1 MVNKF
6 LNRSLGWVLSVCML
20 FSGVTATASQ
30 SENTNLFQPGE
41 NHEQNLR
48 TEENEQVRI
57 IVELEEAPVL
67 SYSGKMRAFSSNAD
81 FFRSD
86 AAQEIESVLAENR
99 KIVEKSLMRS
109 DMDITIN
116 REYSAVLNSFSVYAD
131 IDDLEAIKNTEGVKN
146 AFAAG
151 FHKLI
156 APVGNMPKL
165 TGSVPAIGGDIAGE
179 DLGYTGK
186 GTAIAII
193 DTGLDTSHE
202 AFGAVNSP
210 KYTME
215 DIEALRNNNKLTI
228 GMLSISAVY
237 KSEKIPY
244 AYDYADIDTNVS
256 GGDSHGTHVAGISGA
271 NSGGVVRGVAPD
283 AQLFIMKVFGDSSGG
298 AYDDDILAALDDAVK
313 LGVDSINMSLGTTAE
328 FSEDAAKTVRQVY
341 KRVEQAGIGLYCAAG
356 NEYSSAYHNTA
367 GNDLPK
373 ASEPDNG
380 TVASPSTYS
389 AAMSVASMN
398 NTETTSVYF
407 TVGNKKIRYND
418 SAEDVSKQL
427 ISLSGSYEFVD
438 CGVGGAANYQNK
450 SLRGKVALIR
460 RAGEENGE
468 VLTFA
473 QKEAYAKAAGAA
485 AAIIYDNVDGTLVSM
500 STDNNIPCVFISRS
514 DGEYMCA
521 AADKTIV
528 ISEDYIDTFK
538 DSSSGQMS
546 DFSSWGVTPDL
557 KLKPEITAPGGEIYS
572 TLPGGLYG
580 NMSGTSMAS
589 PHMAGAASV
598 MDQYIREEQNG
609 LNMSP
614 AEKTVLAN
622 ALMMS
627 TAVPIRDDRNIFYSP
642 RKQGAGLVQ
651 LNNAVAAGAYLTNT
665 DGGRPKGELGDNTL
679 GEYEFSFDVNSIS
692 DTDISYEPTVT
703 VLTESTVVEDGIT
716 YMAQCER
723 ELGTGEVKVEIPDK
737 ITVSA
742 GNKKTVAVKISL
754 TETGKHNSERDFP
767 NGIYVEGYVTL
778 KPITDGEVTLSYPF
792 MGFYGDWSEIP
803 LFDSNI
809 YDDKGASLYEM
820 QLGQFRNYDGGG
832 YILGHNIYVDGNDK
846 YSADKIAIQGGDN
859 TKNVTAVTSLLRN
872 ADSLTFSV
880 EDSDENTVYSETM
893 SKIQKTYYMDEA
905 FYTPMAEKGWTPF
918 DTWNS
923 PLDDGNYTY
932 TVTGEAVGKS
942 QSVSFPI
949 VIDSIAPEVIS
960 STVEGSQWKITVHDN
975 HYIQALCV
983 TASGDSALTDWTEP
997 EADSANAYTEVV
1009 FDLSESIFKGL
1020 KQAKIAM
1027 VDYAGNQYISEY
1039 YSLEGAS
1046 VVYPESVTLN
1056 KTEIIM
1062 TEADSTQLSASV
1074 LPENASNRTVT
1085 WSSSDSSVA
1094 TVSDKGTVNALKAGK
1109 ATITAETVNG
1119 LKAVCVI
1126 TVNEKQIETSP
1137 VIASVS
1143 APAAVTEGSVLPF
1156 DFSLEKIA
1164 RVATVSFTF
1173 EKDSELS
1180 FLNLSGRS
1188 GFTPLGIKW
1197 NDDNTGVAALSYLQ
1211 DGAGGCLTKEA
1222 ICDIARIEFET
1233 ESIGEYGIRLTGV
1246 AVSGYDENGKAVY
1259 FTTSIASDS
1268 AKIAVSKQDRYD
1280 LNRDGVVDLLDIT
1293 YCQKFYRMNSG
1304 LSGWADIAYCDL
1316 DGSGII
1322 DVQDMIILLQFIY

>member
-1 MVNKF
+1 MVKKC
-6 LNRSLGWVLSVCML
+6 LNRSLGWFLTVCML
-20 FSGVTATASQ
+20 FTGFTATASQ
-30 SENTNLFQPGE
+30 PEKTSLFQPGE
-41 NHEQNLR
+41 NYEQNLR

-67 SYSGKMRAFSSNAD
+67 SYSGKMKAFSSNAD
-81 FFRSD
+81 FFMSD
-86 AAQEIESVLAENR
+86 AAQEIESVLAEKR
-99 KIVEKSLMRS
+99 KIVKKSLMRS
-109 DMDITIN
+109 DMDITID
-116 REYSAVLNSFSVYAD
+116 REYSAVLNGFSAYAD
-131 IDDLEAIKNTEGVKN
+131 IGDLEAIKNTEGVKN
-146 AFAAG
+146 AFVAG

-156 APVGNMPKL
+156 TPVGNTPKL
-165 TGSVPAIGGDIAGE
+165 TGSVPAVGGDIVGE

-210 KYTME
+210 KYTMD

-256 GGDSHGTHVAGISGA
+256 GGDSHGTHVAGIAGA

-283 AQLFIMKVFGDSSGG
+283 AQLFIMKVFGDSSSG
-298 AYDDDILAALDDAVK
+298 AYDDDILAAIDDAVK
-313 LGVDSINMSLGTTAE
+313 LGVDSINMSLGTTAG

-341 KRVEQAGIGLYCAAG
+341 ERVEQAGIGLYCAAG

-373 ASEPDNG
+373 ASDPDIG

-398 NTETTSVYF
+398 NIETTSVYF
-407 TVGNKKIRYND
+407 AVGDRKIKYND
-418 SAEDVSKQL
+418 PAENASKQL
-427 ISLSGSYEFVD
+427 ISLNGSYEYVD
-438 CGVGGAANYQNK
+438 CGVGGAADYQNK
-450 SLRGKVALIR
+450 SLRGKIALIR

-500 STDNNIPCVFISRS
+500 STDNNIPCVFISRL

-521 AADKTIV
+521 AADKTIS

-538 DSSSGQMS
+538 DGHSGQMS

-557 KLKPEITAPGGEIYS
+557 KLKPEITAPGGDIYS

-598 MDQYIREEQNG
+598 MDQYIREERNG

-614 AEKTVLAN
+614 TEKTVLAN

-651 LNNAVAAGAYLTNT
+651 LDKAVTAGAYLTNA
-665 DGGRPKGELGDNTL
+665 DGGRPKGELGDNMF
-679 GEYEFSFDVNSIS
+679 GVYEFSFNVNSIS
-692 DTDISYEPTVT
+692 DDNISYEPTVT
-703 VLTESTVVEDGIT
+703 VLVENTVVEDGIT

-723 ELGTGEVKVEIPDK
+723 ELGADEVKVEVPDR
-737 ITVSA
+737 ITVGA
-742 GNKKTVAVKISL
+742 GNKQTVAVKISL
-754 TETGKHNSERDFP
+754 TETGKHNLERDFP

-778 KPITDGEVTLSYPF
+778 TPITDGEVTLSYPF
-792 MGFYGDWSEIP
+792 MGFYGDWSAVP

-809 YDDKGASLYEM
+809 YDDEAASLYEM
-820 QLGQFRNYDGGG
+820 QLGQFSNYDGGG
-832 YILGHNIYVDGNDK
+832 YILGHNIYVDGNNK

-880 EDSDENTVYSETM
+880 DDSDENTVYSETIN
-893 SKIQKTYYMDEA
+893 KVQKTYYMDEA
-905 FYTPMAEKGWTPF
+905 FYTPMADKGWIPF
-918 DTWNS
+918 DIWNS

-932 TVTGEAVGKS
+932 TVTGVAGGKS

-949 VIDSIAPEVIS
+949 VIDSVAPEVIS
-960 STVEGSQWKITVHDN
+960 SSVEGSQWKITVHDN

-983 TASGDSALTDWTEP
+983 TASGDSALTDWIEP
-997 EADSANAYTEVV
+997 EADSANASTEVV
-1009 FDLSESIFKGL
+1009 FDLSESVFKGL
-1020 KQAKIAM
+1020 TQAKIAM
-1027 VDYAGNQYISEY
+1027 VDYAGNQYISGY
-1039 YSLEGAS
+1039 YSLDGAS
-1046 VVYPESVTLN
+1046 VVYPETVTLN

-1062 TEADSTQLSASV
+1062 TEADSTQLSAAV

-1085 WSSSDSSVA
+1085 WSSSDSSVVA
-1094 TVSDKGTVNALKAGK
+1094 VSDKGIVNALKAGK

-1126 TVNEKQIETSP
+1126 TVNEKQIETLP

-1143 APAAVTEGSVLPF
+1143 APAGVTAGSVLPF
-1156 DFSLEKIA
+1156 DFSLERMV
-1164 RVATVSFTF
+1164 RVATISFTF
-1173 EKDSELS
+1173 KKDIDLS
-1180 FLNLSGRS
+1180 FLNLLGKN

-1197 NDDNTGVAALSYLQ
+1197 NDNTGVAALSYLQ
-1211 DGAGGCLTKEA
+1211 DGAGGCLTKEE

-1233 ESIGEYGIRLTGV
+1233 ENTGEYGIRLTGV

-1259 FTTSIASDS
+1259 FTTSIAADS
-1268 AKIAVSKQDRYD
+1268 AKITVSEQGSYD
-1280 LNRDGVVDLLDIT
+1280 LNHDGIVDLLDIT
-1293 YCQKFYRMNSG
+1293 YCQKFYRMNRSS
-1304 LSGWADIAYCDL
+1304 SGWADIAYCDL

-1322 DVQDMIILLQFIY
+1322 DVQDMIILLQVI